1 MPPGSSIE
9 PWTPGEMQLLA
20 VTLRLL
26 REYGYDRLSVDAV
39 ATQAKASI
47 VLMPSTPVED
57 VAVTS
62 PSTVARCGNRA
73 ADEFPGGHDAQSLRS
88 GRSRDQIGDV
98 SDTVAHGTEIRSA
111 PTNFGKSMECGDNRC
126 GKPHFKLVVRRA
138 GRDSGASIHRVDDA
152 PPVTTTS

>member
-47 VLMPSTPVED
+47 VLMPSTPFAYPQVISRTF
-57 VAVTS
+57 A
-62 PSTVARCGNRA
+62 
-73 ADEFPGGHDAQSLRS
+73 SLRVLQLYVS
-88 GRSRDQIGDV
+88 AGHSHFWAGSIPGSPITQTGRLRTARSRGRAWINISSTSIGDPR
-98 SDTVAHGTEIRSA
+98 TIR
-111 PTNFGKSMECGDNRC
+111 G
-126 GKPHFKLVVRRA
+126 RRLGA
-138 GRDSGASIHRVDDA
+138 RERGGRTA
-152 PPVTTTS
+152 

>member
-47 VLMPSTPVED
+47 VLMPSTPFAYPQVISRTFASVRVVD
-57 VAVTS
+57 FSIPQVSVIFGAGS
-62 PSTVARCGNRA
+62 IPGSST
-73 ADEFPGGHDAQSLRS
+73 
-88 GRSRDQIGDV
+88 RSRHH
-98 SDTVAHGTEIRSA
+98 SD
-111 PTNFGKSMECGDNRC
+111 
-126 GKPHFKLVVRRA
+126 
-138 GRDSGASIHRVDDA
+138 
-152 PPVTTTS
+152 

>member
-47 VLMPSTPVED
+47 VLMPSTPFAYPQVISRTF
-57 VAVTS
+57 A
-62 PSTVARCGNRA
+62 
-73 ADEFPGGHDAQSLRS
+73 SLRVLQLYVS
-88 GRSRDQIGDV
+88 AGHSHFWGGFDSRQPHHANRSP
-98 SDTVAHGTEIRSA
+98 AHG
-111 PTNFGKSMECGDNRC
+111 
-126 GKPHFKLVVRRA
+126 
-138 GRDSGASIHRVDDA
+138 
-152 PPVTTTS
+152 